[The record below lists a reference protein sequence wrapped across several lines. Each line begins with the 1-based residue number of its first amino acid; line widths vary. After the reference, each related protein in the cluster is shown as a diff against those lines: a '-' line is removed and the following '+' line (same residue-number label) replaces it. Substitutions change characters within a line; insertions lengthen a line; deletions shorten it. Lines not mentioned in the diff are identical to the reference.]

1 MISFTP
7 FPLLITDRLVLR
19 QLESQDDDEIFFLRS
34 DETVNKYLVAPIA
47 KSIGDARDFIQK
59 INTGVANSEWIYW
72 AITVKNNNK
81 LIGTI
86 CIWNI
91 EPEENKAEIGYV
103 LHPGLQ
109 GKGLMQ
115 EAVRTVIEYGFKQMK
130 LQCLDAVLHPD
141 NKRSILLL
149 ERNGFAYAEESGDAV
164 VYRLYRDFNKG
175 RSNC

>member
-7 FPLLITDRLVLR
+7 FPRLMTDRLVLR
-19 QLESQDDDEIFFLRS
+19 QLEMKDDHQIFFLRS
-34 DETVNKYLVAPIA
+34 DEVVNKYLVAPIA
-47 KSIGDARDFIQK
+47 KSIGDARDFIRK
-59 INTGVANSEWIYW
+59 INNVVANNESVYW
-72 AITVKNNNK
+72 GLTVKDNNK

-91 EPEENKAEIGYV
+91 DWEENKAEIGYV
-103 LHPGLQ
+103 LNPDLQ

-115 EAVRTVIEYGFKQMK
+115 EAVAAVIEYGFQQMK

-149 ERNGFAYAEESGDAV
+149 ERNGFVYHSVSADEAV
-164 VYRLYRDFNKG
+164 YSLKNPFKQ
-175 RSNC
+175 

>member
-7 FPLLITDRLVLR
+7 FPRLMTDRLVLR
-19 QLESQDDDEIFFLRS
+19 QLEMKDDHQIFFLRS
-34 DETVNKYLVAPIA
+34 DEVVNKYLVAPIA
-47 KSIGDARDFIQK
+47 KSIGDARDFIRK
-59 INTGVANSEWIYW
+59 INNVVANNESVYW
-72 AITVKNNNK
+72 GLTVKDNNK

-91 EPEENKAEIGYV
+91 DWEENKAEIGYV
-103 LHPGLQ
+103 LNPDLQ

-115 EAVRTVIEYGFKQMK
+115 EAVAAVIEYGFQQMK

-149 ERNGFAYAEESGDAV
+149 ERNGFVYHSVLADEAV
-164 VYRLYRDFNKG
+164 YSLKNPFKQ
-175 RSNC
+175 